1 MPLSV
6 KVILKL
12 FKVRVLSSGYFF
24 VAESNCIFLEARHR
38 HQFLTQYCSNDMVN
52 PLNPES
58 DQHLISPYS
67 NMAETFIKITR
78 MKEMIATVRIF
89 DC

>member
-24 VAESNCIFLEARHR
+24 VAESNCIISEARHR
-38 HQFLTQYCSNDMVN
+38 HQFLTPYCSNDMV
-52 PLNPES
+52 NPES

>member
-1 MPLSV
+1 
-6 KVILKL
+6 
-12 FKVRVLSSGYFF
+12 
-24 VAESNCIFLEARHR
+24 
-38 HQFLTQYCSNDMVN
+38 MVN